1 MQTDEPV
8 THVGEPG
15 SARQEHWFLR
25 LCARINALCYH
36 WDNYQRLAAAEKAEG
51 DMSRQWL
58 DAEQEAADLRER
70 VRELEGRQGEALPER
85 VRREAAMTPTEQ
97 EEYRR
102 TWEETREALKDAD
115 FCEELRTIGT
125 REPNQR
131 AKAPDW
137 DNKVRTEVRRRRRA
151 TDWQPAKAVPLGP
164 TRGDP
169 CFKVVRSR
177 VDPNRRGPRL
187 RYIKTDRFDA
197 ATQTAREIADGQE

>member
-115 FCEELRTIGT
+115 FGEELRTIGT

-151 TDWQPAKAVPLGP
+151 TECRSGQREETHVSRWCAAASTPSARVLACGTSRPPASTAI
-164 TRGDP
+164 R
-169 CFKVVRSR
+169 
-177 VDPNRRGPRL
+177 RRGRL
-187 RYIKTDRFDA
+187 PTSRSSA
-197 ATQTAREIADGQE
+197 